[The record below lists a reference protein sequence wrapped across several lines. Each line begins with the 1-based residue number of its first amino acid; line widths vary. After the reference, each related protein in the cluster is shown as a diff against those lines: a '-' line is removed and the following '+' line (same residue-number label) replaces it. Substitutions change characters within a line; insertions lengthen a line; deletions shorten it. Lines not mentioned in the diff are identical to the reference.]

1 MHIVKGNMKNNI
13 KHVISRAVISLF
25 CLTLLFSHNSHA
37 LTKSRNL
44 TIFAEPNMVLV
55 MTKIA
60 QIYSKKS
67 NVIIAINFNPPS
79 DSVDNIDLGEPA
91 DLFIS
96 AHPQWITTLTQKG
109 LADVYNSGYVA
120 SDKLV
125 LVTSTSNKNL
135 PAELRNGEASFE
147 ESIQI
152 LNKNKATL
160 ILDYE
165 GNSSGKFSND
175 VIKNHNL
182 TNLQLFKKLPEDRS
196 PILNIVR
203 AHPHQYALLL
213 ASQVKEDVNFKI
225 LATTNT
231 QNIYYQALVIAG
243 DHMTI
248 AREFLNFL
256 KGSEAKEIFEKYGFD
271 VDL

>member
-1 MHIVKGNMKNNI
+1 MTNNI
-13 KHVISRAVISLF
+13 KSVLSRTVISLF
-25 CLTLLFSHNSHA
+25 FITLLFSHNSYA
-37 LTKSRNL
+37 TSNSRNL

-60 QIYSKKS
+60 QIYSKKA

-96 AHPQWITTLTQKG
+96 AHPEWITTLTQKG

-125 LVTSTSNKNL
+125 LVTSTSNKNIPKKL
-135 PAELRNGEASFE
+135 LNGEISFE
-147 ESIQI
+147 ESMHI
-152 LNKNKATL
+152 LNENKETL

-175 VIKNHNL
+175 VINKSKL
-182 TNLQLFKKLPEDRS
+182 TNLKLFKKLAEDRS
-196 PILNIVR
+196 PILNIIKNNQN
-203 AHPHQYALLL
+203 HYALLL
-213 ASQVKEDVNFKI
+213 ASQVKDDVSFKI
-225 LATTNT
+225 LATTNA

-248 AREFLNFL
+248 AREFLKFL
-256 KGSEAKEIFEKYGFD
+256 KGSQAGAIFEKHGFD

>member
-1 MHIVKGNMKNNI
+1 MKSALLRI
-13 KHVISRAVISLF
+13 LVPLF
-25 CLTLLFSHNSHA
+25 CLILLSSHNSLA
-37 LTKSRNL
+37 ATNSRNL

-60 QIYSKKS
+60 QIYSKKA

-96 AHPQWITTLTQKG
+96 AHPEWITTLTQKG

-125 LVTSTSNKNL
+125 LVTSTSNKNV
-135 PAELRNGEASFE
+135 PKELLNGEISFE
-147 ESIQI
+147 ESMQI

-175 VIKNHNL
+175 VINKSNL
-182 TNLQLFKKLPEDRS
+182 LQLKLFKKLAEDRS
-196 PILNIVR
+196 PILNILR
-203 AHPHQYALLL
+203 AHQNNYALLL
-213 ASQVKEDVNFKI
+213 ASQVKEDVSFKI
-225 LATTNT
+225 LATTNA

-243 DHMTI
+243 DHMKI

-256 KGSEAKEIFEKYGFD
+256 KGSEASAIFEKHGFN